1 LRATVRT
8 VRGLARALPDV
19 QFGIISTANIGDL
32 AVVPAIRDSEHEVR
46 AVASRAADRAAAFA
60 DRHDIPETCDSYDAL
75 LDADVDAVYVPLPN
89 ALHAEWTRRAADAG
103 LHVLCEK
110 PLAATAEEA
119 ADVVEH
125 CREAGVTLMEA
136 FMYRYHPRTERA
148 LSVAADHLGDPRHV
162 HAAFD
167 FPMPE
172 RKADVRLAPE
182 LAGGALMDVGCY
194 AVSAARQFL
203 GEPLAATAVS
213 HDARDCGVDTELA
226 GTLRFADGATAT
238 VQAGFETRN
247 HQCYRVE
254 GTEGWLEATDAFN
267 PTSDGGTVLRWGTDE
282 KTVEETF
289 DPVDQY
295 RLEVEHFADCAES
308 GATPRTDG
316 EEAIANMR
324 AVDALYEAAATDES
338 VVLRPERV

>member
-1 LRATVRT
+1 M
-8 VRGLARALPDV
+8 

-46 AVASRAADRAAAFA
+46 AVASRDADRAAAFA
-60 DRHDIPETCDSYDAL
+60 DRHDIPERYDSYDAL
-75 LDADVDAVYVPLPN
+75 LGADIDAVYNPLPN
-89 ALHAEWTRRAADAG
+89 ALHAKWTCRAADAG

-110 PLAATAEEA
+110 PLATDAEEA
-119 ADVVEH
+119 VEVVQH
-125 CREAGVTLMEA
+125 CRNAGITLMEA

-148 LSVAADHLGDPRHV
+148 LEVAADQLGDPRHV
-162 HAAFD
+162 HAAFN
-167 FPMPE
+167 FPMPAS
-172 RKADVRLAPE
+172 KADVRLDPE

-203 GEPLAATAVS
+203 GEPVAATASV

-238 VQAGFETRN
+238 VEANFETRN
-247 HQCYRVE
+247 YQCYRVE

-267 PTSDGGTVLRWGTDE
+267 PTSDGGTVLRWGMDG

-289 DPVDQY
+289 DPTDHY
-295 RLEVEHFADCAES
+295 RLEVQHFADCVES

-324 AVDALYEAAATDES
+324 AVDALYEAAATDGS
-338 VVLRPERV
+338 VSL